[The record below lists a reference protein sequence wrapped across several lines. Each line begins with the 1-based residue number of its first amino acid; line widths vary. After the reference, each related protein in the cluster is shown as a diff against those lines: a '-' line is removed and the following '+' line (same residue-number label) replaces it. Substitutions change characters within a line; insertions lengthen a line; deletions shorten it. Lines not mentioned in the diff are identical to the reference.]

1 MNEKNFLK
9 LGVKEHSSVLV
20 YSPPENFLQAISKV
34 KLPFGSKISYSAD
47 DLFDIAL
54 IFVRNQ
60 LDVLE
65 LAAAAVAVLKNNG
78 SLWFAFPSKES
89 QLETDL
95 SESEGWATLVDSGW
109 TKGEYFHLDI
119 GWTIIKF
126 IET

>member
-9 LGVKEHSSVLV
+9 LGVREHSSLLV
-20 YSPPENFLQAISKV
+20 YSPPEKFLQVINNI
-34 KLPFGSKISYSAD
+34 KLPFGSKISYNAD
-47 DLFDIAL
+47 GLFDIAL

-65 LAAAAVAVLKNNG
+65 LAAAAVAVLKKNG
-78 SLWFAFPSKES
+78 SLWFAFPSKGS

-95 SESEGWATLVDSGW
+95 SESEGWSTLVDSGW
-109 TKGEYFHLDI
+109 GKGESFRLD
-119 GWTIIKF
+119 GDWATIKF

>member
-20 YSPPENFLQAISKV
+20 YSPPEKFLQAINNI
-34 KLPFGSKISYSAD
+34 KLPSGSKISYTAD
-47 DLFDIAL
+47 GLFDIAL

-65 LAAAAVAVLKNNG
+65 LAAAAAAVLKKNG

-95 SESEGWATLVDSGW
+95 SESEGWSTLVDSGW

-119 GWTIIKF
+119 DWVTIRF

>member
-20 YSPPENFLQAISKV
+20 YAPPENFLQAIRKV

-95 SESEGWATLVDSGW
+95 SESELSLI
-109 TKGEYFHLDI
+109 HI
-119 GWTIIKF
+119 
-126 IET
+126 